1 MRGGAGADS
10 ARPRS
15 RKARDLG
22 HPVSWTSLPGGDLG
36 FSSSSLRVY
45 PSHLLERLG
54 IYARPVPKFLK
65 RFYGAGD
72 LHFITCSCYK
82 RQPVLG
88 RAWRRDLF
96 LTVLERVRRRYRLVV
111 IGYVVMP
118 EHFHLLITE
127 PQVGDPS
134 VVMQALKLGFARRVL
149 AELARTQV
157 SKSARPGAPAGT
169 QVSKSARPGAPSSS
183 PSHVWSARFYEFNVY
198 TERKRIEKLR
208 YIHRNPVERGLVA
221 EPDQWLWSSFR
232 SYMYGEAG
240 PVRVNDWQLL
250 ELRAT
255 GPAAGASPALTVI
268 PSQVSKGAR
277 PGAPAKNP
285 GLEKNARPGAPVLRS
300 P

>member
-1 MRGGAGADS
+1 VT
-10 ARPRS
+10 
-15 RKARDLG
+15 KL
-22 HPVSWTSLPGGDLG
+22 
-36 FSSSSLRVY
+36 
-45 PSHLLERLG
+45 
-54 IYARPVPKFLK
+54 LK
-65 RFYGAGD
+65 RCYGAGD

-88 RAWRRDLF
+88 TASRRDLF

-149 AELARTQV
+149 AEMARAQV
-157 SKSARPGAPAGT
+157 SKGARPGAPN
-169 QVSKSARPGAPSSS
+169 S
-183 PSHVWSARFYEFNVY
+183 SHVWAARFYDFNVY
-198 TERKRIEKLR
+198 TERKRVEKLR

-232 SYMYGEAG
+232 FYLYGEVG
-240 PVRVNDWQLL
+240 LVRVNDWQLL

-255 GPAAGASPALTVI
+255 GLAASASPTLAVV
-268 PSQVSKGAR
+268 PSQVSKTAR
-277 PGAPAKNP
+277 PGAPI
-285 GLEKNARPGAPVLRS
+285 LRKQKLFGS
-300 P
+300 

>member
-1 MRGGAGADS
+1 
-10 ARPRS
+10 
-15 RKARDLG
+15 
-22 HPVSWTSLPGGDLG
+22 
-36 FSSSSLRVY
+36 
-45 PSHLLERLG
+45 
-54 IYARPVPKFLK
+54 VPKLLK

-88 RAWRRDLF
+88 TASRRDLF

-149 AELARTQV
+149 AEMARTQV
-157 SKSARPGAPAGT
+157 SKSARPGAPART
-169 QVSKSARPGAPSSS
+169 QVSKGARPGAPGSS
-183 PSHVWSARFYEFNVY
+183 PSHVWAARFYDFNVY

-232 SYMYGEAG
+232 SYMYGEVG

-250 ELRAT
+250 KLRAT
-255 GPAAGASPALTVI
+255 GPAAGASPALTVVS
-268 PSQVSKGAR
+268 SQVSKSAR
-277 PGAPAKNP
+277 PGAPTE
-285 GLEKNARPGAPVLRS
+285 LSPVLGEEKLFGS
-300 P
+300 